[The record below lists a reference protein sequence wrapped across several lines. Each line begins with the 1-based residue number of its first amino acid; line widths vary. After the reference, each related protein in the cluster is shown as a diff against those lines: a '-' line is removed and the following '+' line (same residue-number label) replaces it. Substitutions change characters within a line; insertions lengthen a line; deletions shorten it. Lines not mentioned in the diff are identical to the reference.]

1 MLEDRAAWLTGKG
14 TVIAILDSGINMKHT
29 AFQCAASKELKI
41 LPAPQYSRNFNQGW
55 GSVDNITDRHDG
67 GHGTLC
73 AGIAA
78 GFDYRDAY
86 IMSNQGYIPIRKF
99 PGGVAPQAQLIVC
112 RIDIDENQIVQALD
126 HLIKIQEEGLK
137 KVDVVSMSF
146 GLEKFNQQIED
157 RIKILTSKRTICVA
171 SELKILPAPQYSR
184 NFNQGW
190 GSVDNITDRHDGGHG
205 TLCAGI
211 AAGFDYRDA
220 YIMSNQGYIPI
231 RKFPGGVA
239 PQAQLIVC
247 RIDIDENQIVQA
259 LDHLIKIQEEGL
271 KKVDVVSMSVGLENF
286 NQQIEDRIKTL
297 TSKRTICVA
306 SAGNDG
312 QKYLNPITYPA
323 TSENVIC
330 VGASDSY
337 GNRAPFSP
345 VGLQMEFLAP
355 GKSVLGPVTH
365 TKECLGQSRRC
376 TCGKSPNH
384 TSQCAAIECSC
395 GAAHTK
401 ALNCVTG
408 TSYAAPACCS
418 WPCLPLDTVCQNEM

>member
-1 MLEDRAAWLTGKG
+1 MLEDHAAWLTGKG

-29 AFQCAASKELKI
+29 AFLCAANKELKI
-41 LPAPQYSRNFNQGW
+41 LPAPKYSRNFNQGW
-55 GSVDNITDRHDG
+55 GPEEKITDHHDN

-86 IMSNQGYIPIRKF
+86 SMSNQGYKPIQKF

-157 RIKILTSKRTICVA
+157 RIK
-171 SELKILPAPQYSR
+171 
-184 NFNQGW
+184 
-190 GSVDNITDRHDGGHG
+190 
-205 TLCAGI
+205 
-211 AAGFDYRDA
+211 
-220 YIMSNQGYIPI
+220 
-231 RKFPGGVA
+231 
-239 PQAQLIVC
+239 
-247 RIDIDENQIVQA
+247 
-259 LDHLIKIQEEGL
+259 
-271 KKVDVVSMSVGLENF
+271 
-286 NQQIEDRIKTL
+286 TL

-312 QKYLNPITYPA
+312 QKYLDPITYPA

-345 VGLQMEFLAP
+345 VGPQMEFLAP
-355 GKSVLGPVTH
+355 GESVLGPVTH

-376 TCGKSPNH
+376 TCGHSPNH

-395 GAAHTK
+395 GSAHTK

-408 TSYAAPACCS
+408 TSYAAPAVAGLISLLIQFAKTRCK
-418 WPCLPLDTVCQNEM
+418 LDTLNTDTIRKILWEISLKNHSSEQGYGPLYPHKYLKEWKENLDQFKAIFTTSAVASTSTTSPKPNLPREQQSSAASPAQTTIPNPPPPPKLN